1 MRWPLGFPYFLKDL
15 VRLQL
20 DTGPGMYQE
29 EEYIWLL
36 LFPKPPAGEA
46 RGKILEAR
54 VAARQP
60 RPRHNIFHDDSG
72 QTEKN
77 TFSNHY
83 PLLILYK
90 GHLHGLS

>member
-1 MRWPLGFPYFLKDL
+1 MRWHLGFPYFLKDL

-54 VAARQP
+54 ALTSAVTQQKR
-60 RPRHNIFHDDSG
+60 RVVKF
-72 QTEKN
+72 
-77 TFSNHY
+77 
-83 PLLILYK
+83 
-90 GHLHGLS
+90 